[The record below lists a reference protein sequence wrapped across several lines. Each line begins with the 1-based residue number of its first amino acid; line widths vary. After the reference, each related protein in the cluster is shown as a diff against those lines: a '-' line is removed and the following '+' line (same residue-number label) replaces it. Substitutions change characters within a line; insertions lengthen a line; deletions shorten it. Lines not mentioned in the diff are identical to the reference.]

1 MKVPDTR
8 AMVLAST
15 LCGIKYVKTTW
26 VGSIANTDMLCVPKV
41 KIKAAIK
48 ASPIPTLIF
57 SLKVCS
63 NMSVV
68 IKRNRAMEARTN
80 FQTSV
85 RARNQL

>member
-15 LCGIKYVKTTW
+15 LCGIRYVKTTY
-26 VGSIANTDMLCVPKV
+26 VGSIANTEMLYVPNV
-41 KIKAAIK
+41 KIKAAIQ
-48 ASPIPTLIF
+48 ASLIPKFTF

-68 IKRNRAMEARTN
+68 IKKNRDMEASTN

-85 RARNQL
+85 LARYQL